1 MNDENV
7 KDYQNHEQIIKI
19 IKTRFMSYGY
29 KRIKTS
35 AFEQYDLYSQV
46 TSSINQSDMIKVI
59 DRKGEVLV
67 IRPDVTIPITQ
78 QLAQESAKLSNER
91 RYFYVQDVFRQP
103 VERGESIE
111 STQAGIEY
119 FGERSPEA
127 DAEVIALAC
136 HTLQDLGFNDVKIE
150 IGHAGFF
157 RELIENINLSINEL
171 NELKAMIQAKNGI
184 DIRPFLDRLSVE
196 QKVAET
202 IEKIPFLYGHPPEVC
217 KQAKEM
223 ALTTKMNEKIDY
235 LMQVYEI
242 LEMYGLE
249 KSIVMDL
256 GLINQMEYYSE
267 IIFQGFVEE
276 VGKPVLTGG
285 RYDQLANE
293 FGASIPAIGFAYAVN
308 TLVQA
313 ASSGQETST
322 TPIDCEI
329 TYDEEVIKESIDIA
343 TELRKQQYSVVSL
356 PKGKQSGQD
365 SIYKITLE
373 KEKKSI
379 HDKNTEHQFSDIN
392 DLLTL
397 IKGGF

>member
-19 IKTRFMSYGY
+19 IKSQFMSYGY

-35 AFEQYDLYSQV
+35 AFEPYDLYSQV

-59 DRKGEVLV
+59 DRKGDVLV

-78 QLAQESAKLSNER
+78 QLAQESANLSNER

-103 VERGESIE
+103 VERGERIE

-119 FGERSPEA
+119 FGEHSPEA

-136 HTLQDLGFNDVKIE
+136 HTLQKLGFNDVKIE

-157 RELIENINLSINEL
+157 QELIENIDLSTNEL

-184 DIRPFLDRLSVE
+184 DIRPFLDRLSVDQE
-196 QKVAET
+196 MAET
-202 IEKIPFLYGHPPEVC
+202 IEKIPFLYGHPPEVS
-217 KQAKEM
+217 KRAKEM
-223 ALTTKMNEKIDY
+223 ILTTKMNEKIDY
-235 LMQVYEI
+235 LMQVYDI
-242 LEMYGLE
+242 LKMYGVE
-249 KSIVMDL
+249 ENIVMDL
-256 GLINQMEYYSE
+256 GLINQMEYYSD

-285 RYDQLANE
+285 RYDQLASE
-293 FGASIPAIGFAYAVN
+293 FGASIHAIGFAYAVN

-313 ASSGQETST
+313 ANDGKETSP
-322 TPIDCEI
+322 TPIDFEI
-329 TYDEEVIKESIDIA
+329 TYDKELIQESINIA
-343 TELRKQQYSVVSL
+343 TELRKKQYHVVSL
-356 PKGKQSGQD
+356 PRGKQSGQE
-365 SIYKITLE
+365 SNYQITLE
-373 KEKKSI
+373 KEGNSI
-379 HDKNTEHQFSDIN
+379 HDKDTTQKFSTIN

-397 IKGGF
+397 IKGGC